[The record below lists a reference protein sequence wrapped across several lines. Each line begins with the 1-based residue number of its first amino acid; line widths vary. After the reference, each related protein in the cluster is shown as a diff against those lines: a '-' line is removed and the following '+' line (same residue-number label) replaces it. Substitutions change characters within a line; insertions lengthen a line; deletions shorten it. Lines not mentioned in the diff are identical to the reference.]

1 MLSFYS
7 RRVGS
12 EGILQDGIG
21 CQKVLA
27 LELMDEVG
35 LYEGQAAPSFMSEV
49 SERTNMP
56 SVGIKVMISRKRQ
69 KENNKPPIILK
80 ML

>member
-1 MLSFYS
+1 
-7 RRVGS
+7 
-12 EGILQDGIG
+12 
-21 CQKVLA
+21 
-27 LELMDEVG
+27 MDEVG
-35 LYEGQAAPSFMSEV
+35 LYEGQAAPSLISEV
-49 SERTNMP
+49 SGRTSMP

>member
-1 MLSFYS
+1 
-7 RRVGS
+7 
-12 EGILQDGIG
+12 
-21 CQKVLA
+21 
-27 LELMDEVG
+27 MDEVG
-35 LYEGQAAPSFMSEV
+35 LYEGQAAPSIVYEV
-49 SERTNMP
+49 NGRTSMP